1 MSSENEINE
10 KIVLRGIWDISSM
23 KRVDQISFNIDG
35 TKYHEIVEKNRLNV
49 LNKSRVIVRG
59 NGTPD
64 LIGLAI
70 NL

>member
-1 MSSENEINE
+1 
-10 KIVLRGIWDISSM
+10 M

-64 LIGLAI
+64 DLIGLAI
-70 NL
+70 NLSDMVIVEVVFPVQI